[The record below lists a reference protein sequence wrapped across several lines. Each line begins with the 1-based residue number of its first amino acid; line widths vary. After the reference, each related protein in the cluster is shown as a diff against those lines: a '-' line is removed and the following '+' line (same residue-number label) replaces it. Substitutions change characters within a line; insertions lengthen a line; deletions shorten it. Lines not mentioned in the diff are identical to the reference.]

1 MTTPPARS
9 PKRPPT
15 FATDDNGAPIA
26 IIPLTG
32 GRYAR
37 LDLGDW
43 EDLLL
48 RGVTPNWTLN
58 TSKKG
63 RAYVRAQGRHGNLLM
78 VAREVLGARPGE
90 IVAYSNGDSTDLRRS
105 NLHIAKGGRAKARA

>member
-1 MTTPPARS
+1 MTATHVRI
-9 PKRPPT
+9 PKRPPIFT
-15 FATDDNGAPIA
+15 TDDNGAPIA

-32 GRYAR
+32 GRCAR

-43 EDLLL
+43 EGLLL

-58 TSKKG
+58 ASKKG
-63 RAYVRAQGRHGNLLM
+63 HAYVRAQGRHGNLLM

-90 IVAYSNGDSTDLRRS
+90 IAAYRNGDSTDLRRS